1 MSDRETILITGCS
14 SGIGEAAAIAM
25 KARGWRVF
33 ATARQPADLARLKD
47 EIGVEAVP
55 LELGDAASIANCVAA
70 VSAASNGRIDALF
83 NNAAFGQPGAVE
95 DLTANVLRAQLEVN
109 VIGTHDLTR
118 QIVPLMRTRR
128 TGRIVQCSSVLGLV
142 TGKYRGAYSA
152 SKFAL
157 EALSDAMR
165 LELAGTGIDVAIIE
179 PGPIR
184 TRFVETALA
193 NARTNIDI
201 DASPHASAYRALL
214 EGMAAGGKN
223 RFKLEPDAVVN
234 KLIHAVESPRP
245 KTRYYVNVPTYVAA
259 YLKRVLPDRALDWV
273 TQRT

>member
-1 MSDRETILITGCS
+1 
-14 SGIGEAAAIAM
+14 
-25 KARGWRVF
+25 
-33 ATARQPADLARLKD
+33 
-47 EIGVEAVP
+47 
-55 LELGDAASIANCVAA
+55 
-70 VSAASNGRIDALF
+70 
-83 NNAAFGQPGAVE
+83 
-95 DLTANVLRAQLEVN
+95 LTADVLRAQLEVN
-109 VIGTHDLTR
+109 VIGTHELTR
-118 QIVPLMRTRR
+118 QIVPLMRTRG
-128 TGRIVQCSSVLGLV
+128 TGRIVQCSSVLGFV

-193 NARTNIDI
+193 NARANIDI

-245 KTRYYVNVPTYVAA
+245 KTRYYVNVPTYGAA
-259 YLKRVLPDRALDWV
+259 YLKRLLPDRALDWV
-273 TQRT
+273 AQRT